1 MAAHKDNGG
10 PDEREIRTP
19 NSERRSKSKGIAQ
32 NPADCDGLIRD
43 LPEGAPAFLPAGSC
57 GITPADTNVGA
68 PPDYRQL
75 AHAPVGDGLIS
86 PPLPVTILV
95 TLDSITFT
103 SLGNTYR
110 TGPVT
115 VAAMRVGVEQRG
127 PPRLAA
133 PSLLTAGE
141 ADCFRYSLRRDP
153 NGWVLVFQ
161 DGCAKLKHGIGVAYV
176 AYLLSHPRQHIPS
189 ATLFSEFSTGHRKDT
204 VPELPDPET
213 DEFTPLTDAVDTDP
227 SLIEKEEEQARKEHY
242 GMLREYRRAMNDPE
256 TPEWEREDARQRH
269 DELQLYLRR
278 QHPRARSP
286 GQAVTKLVYKS
297 IQRFCHYLRE
307 VIPGEKAPNPV
318 ALAFAE
324 YIERHILLPSRRYTR
339 AKPGANVHIARGGLA
354 GRLIFD
360 RPPGHHWSVEPVKP

>member
-1 MAAHKDNGG
+1 M
-10 PDEREIRTP
+10 
-19 NSERRSKSKGIAQ
+19 
-32 NPADCDGLIRD
+32 
-43 LPEGAPAFLPAGSC
+43 PE
-57 GITPADTNVGA
+57 
-68 PPDYRQL
+68 
-75 AHAPVGDGLIS
+75 PV
-86 PPLPVTILV
+86 
-95 TLDSITFT
+95 
-103 SLGNTYR
+103 
-110 TGPVT
+110 
-115 VAAMRVGVEQRG
+115 
-127 PPRLAA
+127 
-133 PSLLTAGE
+133 
-141 ADCFRYSLRRDP
+141 RYSLCRDS
-153 NGWVLVFQ
+153 GCWVLIFQ
-161 DGCAKLKHGIGVAYV
+161 NGCARLKYELGLAYV
-176 AYLLSHPRQHIPS
+176 GYLLAHPNQHIPS

-204 VPELPDPET
+204 LPELPDPET

-227 SLIEKEEEQARKEHY
+227 SLIEKGDEQARKEHY